1 MGMVD
6 AMMALGM
13 LLGTLC
19 SSFVF
24 EAGGYVLIYGLDLL
38 INILA
43 CLYARFII
51 RESIPE
57 NLADVS
63 SYLVPTYVTVTV
75 KCEPFNRSR
84 YSRSK
89 TSRTCSGQRL
99 GGAKITAERYY

>member
-75 KCEPFNRSR
+75 SVNRL
-84 YSRSK
+84 
-89 TSRTCSGQRL
+89 T
-99 GGAKITAERYY
+99 GADIHVRKHQEHVQGYV